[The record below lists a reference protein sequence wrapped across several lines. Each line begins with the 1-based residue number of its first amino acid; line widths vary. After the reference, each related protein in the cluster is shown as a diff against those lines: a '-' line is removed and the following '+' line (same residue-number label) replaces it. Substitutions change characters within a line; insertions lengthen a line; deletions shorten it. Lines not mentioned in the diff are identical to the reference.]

1 MRTMLVAVA
10 VAIAAFFGIIG
21 AFFFVAGLGGSA
33 ELGYSHFYT
42 KVSGVPSPISRSA
55 LIVAGIMFL
64 ILAVYTLFLLRRLS
78 SPNVASQG
86 SLDAISGVGV
96 GVRWLLI
103 FLLIAAGLAVYGELA
118 PPPNPP
124 LPRQAATVK
133 EFIAAINRKD
143 YAEARALGG
152 KNVGI
157 PYSKFVSGFATTA
170 YDRWVQKRLLR
181 QSNGVTRLFELERG
195 RCMSR
200 LLWVIHAG
208 VPAAWPGGAVAG
220 GA

>member
-170 YDRWVQKRLLR
+170 YDRWSRNAYSVKVTELHPGRSGSISAPSAATVQNTPD
-181 QSNGVTRLFELERG
+181 STFANPGALEN
-195 RCMSR
+195 
-200 LLWVIHAG
+200 I
-208 VPAAWPGGAVAG
+208 
-220 GA
+220 